1 MDNDFNPQ
9 NSGGNNSGG
18 PGFPPENYLVWAI
31 LSTIFCCLPLG
42 VVSIIKSTEV
52 NSKWQRGDY
61 DGAMRSSADAKKF
74 AMWGAIAAGI
84 GVVLYVL
91 FIVILGLGAALSN

>member
-18 PGFPPENYLVWAI
+18 SGFPPENYLVWAI